1 MKTAYQFLRFA
12 IIGGATTITHIIV
25 ALWLN
30 EILGLTALTANFLAF
45 ATAVMVSYLGNHRWT
60 FSRQGQ
66 HDRYLPRFVIVAL
79 TGMILN
85 QLIVYGL
92 VDLGRWSYRMALVIV
107 VFAVPLITFTL
118 NRLWVFDIPTQNPHE
133 AAKLKTNHD

>member
-1 MKTAYQFLRFA
+1 MVGVA
-12 IIGGATTITHIIV
+12 ATMTHVAV
-25 ALWLN
+25 ALTLH
-30 EILGLTALTANFLAF
+30 EGVGLTALTANFLAF

-79 TGMILN
+79 TSMILN

-92 VDLGRWSYRMALVIV
+92 VDLGRWSYRMALMVV

-118 NRLWVFDIPTQNPHE
+118 NRLWVFDIPTPNPHE
-133 AAKLKTNHD
+133 TAKLKTNHD